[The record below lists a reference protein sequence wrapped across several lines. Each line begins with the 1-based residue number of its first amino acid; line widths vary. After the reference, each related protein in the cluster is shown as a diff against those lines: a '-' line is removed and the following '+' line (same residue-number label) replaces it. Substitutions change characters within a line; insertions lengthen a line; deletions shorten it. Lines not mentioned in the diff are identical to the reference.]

1 MPELPQETRVR
12 LMRVGLTEQ
21 EAEVLMTVDAG
32 REVRFDGEPPRGA
45 VQYFDRLAQGRSAK
59 AAVNWYVWVR
69 SPYWALRSEIAS
81 G

>member
-1 MPELPQETRVR
+1 MPELPQETRAR
-12 LMRVGLTEQ
+12 LMNIGLTEQ

-32 REVRFDGEPPRGA
+32 REVRFDGEPAKGA

-59 AAVNWYVWVR
+59 AAVNWYVCVQA
-69 SPYWALRSEIAS
+69 SYSVSCSEVEL